1 MASVLERAKREK
13 RESDFLSKNLSE
25 VTAKGCA
32 YNDTICK
39 IYGDILPLKQKTEK
53 LTQKFTKLFEKEKEL
68 GQTQQITQDKLQ
80 KVISKKDD
88 TDFGGEETRATKEL
102 AAAEQRLA
110 TGKEKLRGLQEK
122 KTASDNKKVELANI
136 LSVASDRNSKLV
148 EELKTTAETFEKD
161 LAIKKTALQKK
172 IAANLQLEEELIES
186 RANVKILNQIDKAK
200 NDINEVKKEIETSNS
215 KVDGLKVDIDT
226 TSRAIDSIKTQFD
239 SVSEE
244 KSELDELIKTNKELE
259 GM

>member
-1 MASVLERAKREK
+1 M
-13 RESDFLSKNLSE
+13 
-25 VTAKGCA
+25 
-32 YNDTICK
+32 
-39 IYGDILPLKQKTEK
+39 
-53 LTQKFTKLFEKEKEL
+53 
-68 GQTQQITQDKLQ
+68 
-80 KVISKKDD
+80 
-88 TDFGGEETRATKEL
+88 
-102 AAAEQRLA
+102 
-110 TGKEKLRGLQEK
+110 
-122 KTASDNKKVELANI
+122 
-136 LSVASDRNSKLV
+136 
-148 EELKTTAETFEKD
+148 
-161 LAIKKTALQKK
+161 QKK